1 MKLVSRRATVGLS
14 ALLAGLS
21 AHGVTM
27 IVLAILLAWII
38 GSDRR
43 TARVTRIIS
52 AWRGDARSQAPGS
65 STALPLTGSPPAASR
80 QHRRRPAQR
89 PRATRSDG
97 QATKQPSRKEPDQ
110 SKR

>member
-38 GSDRR
+38 GRDRR

-52 AWRGDARSQAPGS
+52 AWRKKARSQTHSS
-65 STALPLTGSPPAASR
+65 STALPLTGYPTAA
-80 QHRRRPAQR
+80 
-89 PRATRSDG
+89 
-97 QATKQPSRKEPDQ
+97 
-110 SKR
+110 